1 MGKEATENKS
11 KQPFVITVGREFGS
25 GGRHMGRM
33 LADRLGI
40 KFYDKE
46 LLLKAAQESGI
57 SQEFFDK
64 NDERMPSFNSGS
76 LLPYGFGVNN
86 MPWYG
91 GSTISD
97 DSLYKIQS
105 DFIVKTAAT
114 DSCVIVGRTADY
126 VLRDNPR
133 VINIFLHADMD
144 DCVKR
149 IIARNDSVNPDKA
162 RKLAERTNKLRAN
175 FYNFYTDKR
184 WGHAASYDL
193 CFNSSRLPMEDI
205 VELIV
210 EYVRRRL
217 ADDSIGR

>member
-1 MGKEATENKS
+1 MGKETTEK
-11 KQPFVITVGREFGS
+11 KAPAPFVITVGRQFGS
-25 GGRHMGRM
+25 GGRHLGRM

-40 KFYDKE
+40 DFYDKE

-57 SQEFFDK
+57 SQELFDK
-64 NDERMPSFNSGS
+64 NDERMPSFSTGS

-91 GSTISD
+91 SSTISD

-105 DFIVKTAAT
+105 DFIAKTAASA
-114 DSCVIVGRTADY
+114 SCVIVGRTADY

-133 VINIFLHADMD
+133 AINIFLHADMA

-149 IIARNDSVNPDKA
+149 IVERNDCVNPEKA
-162 RKLAERTNKLRAN
+162 RKMAERTNKLRAN

-193 CFNSSRLPMEDI
+193 CLNTSRLPMDDI
-205 VELIV
+205 VEIIV
-210 EYVRRRL
+210 EYLRRRL
-217 ADDSIGR
+217 ADDTIGR

>member
-1 MGKEATENKS
+1 MGKESTAKATTE
-11 KQPFVITVGREFGS
+11 PFVITIGREFGS
-25 GGRHMGRM
+25 GGRHLGRM
-33 LADRLGI
+33 LAERLGI
-40 KFYDKE
+40 DFYDKE

-64 NDERMPSFNSGS
+64 NDERMPSFSNGS

-91 GSTISD
+91 GSSISD
-97 DSLYKIQS
+97 DSLYKTQS
-105 DFIVKTAAT
+105 DFIIKTASAA
-114 DSCVIVGRTADY
+114 SCVIVGRTADY

-133 VINIFLHADMD
+133 VINVFLHADMD

-149 IIARNDSVNPDKA
+149 IVERNDCVNPDKA

-184 WGHAASYDL
+184 WGHASSYDM
-193 CFNSSRLPMEDI
+193 CFNSSRLPMADI

-217 ADDSIGR
+217 ADDTIGR